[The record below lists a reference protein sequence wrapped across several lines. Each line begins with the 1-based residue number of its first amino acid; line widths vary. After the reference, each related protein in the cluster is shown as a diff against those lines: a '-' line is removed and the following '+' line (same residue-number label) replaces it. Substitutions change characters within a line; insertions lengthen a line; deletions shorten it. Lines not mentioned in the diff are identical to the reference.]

1 MIFFLQGATEEK
13 CQTSLR
19 LAIELLQKLGFTVHL
34 EKSQLKPGTILIF
47 LGFVIDSEKMTVTLT
62 PEKKE
67 KLVKLIDEVLSKC
80 QVTIRTVASLIGKF
94 VSSLP
99 ASLYGPLHYR
109 VLERDKN
116 RALKSAKGNFEAK
129 MQLSDEG
136 KSEVLW
142 WKENIDSMSAP
153 IHWPPI
159 TQEISTDASG
169 KNGWGGEYA
178 RPVAYWRC
186 VDHGPTGFTYQ
197 CKRNDCYFLCTTLI
211 CRCIARS
218 AC

>member
-1 MIFFLQGATEEK
+1 
-13 CQTSLR
+13 
-19 LAIELLQKLGFTVHL
+19 
-34 EKSQLKPGTILIF
+34 
-47 LGFVIDSEKMTVTLT
+47 MTVTLT

-169 KNGWGGEYA
+169 KNGWGASMLGRLPIGGVWTMDQQDLHINVKEMIAISYA
-178 RPVAYWRC
+178 LRSF
-186 VDHGPTGFTYQ
+186 VDVLQGQHV
-197 CKRNDCYFLCTTLI
+197 RVLCDNTTSVFVLDKMGTI
-211 CRCIARS
+211 KEHRM
-218 AC
+218 